1 MTTTGLSVITVCMN
15 RQQHLQVTAARVAE
29 SPHHIEHLVLDWSSR
44 DPLRRDQLPDDSRI
58 RVERVEGEPRWNL
71 CRAYNIAAKLAR
83 GDVFLKLDA
92 DCWPEH
98 IDQDLHLKTLSDVC
112 WFGSGSDGRL
122 GQFLMSRSTFE
133 AVGGFNEL
141 LVGYGFDDKDLKA
154 RLQSLGFVIELLPE
168 ASLGVI
174 PHSIHERVSRTDV
187 EDLSSS
193 PLQESLS
200 YAQRRATAMSNRV
213 AAAYSPWTSRSM
225 GTRYVQS
232 QPQTFIADC
241 TSIPRHEPLVAGELE
256 SLRRQIF
263 WGEFLLIPAA
273 VVRRLPQRLLS
284 SDAKGFYTIKH
295 WHKFY
300 WRSVRRV
307 FQLLVT
313 PLDPGFWKT

>member
-1 MTTTGLSVITVCMN
+1 MTTKGLSVITVCMN

-29 SPHHIEHLVLDWSSR
+29 SPHHQEHLVLDWSSSE
-44 DPLRRDQLPDDSRI
+44 PLRRDQLPDDSRI
-58 RVERVEGEPRWNL
+58 RLERVEGEPRWNL

-83 GDVFLKLDA
+83 GDIFLKLDA

-187 EDLSSS
+187 EDLRSS

-284 SDAKGFYTIKH
+284 SDAKGFYTIKQ